1 MVQNGFESRVKV
13 QQIIDSQLPEF
24 ILDESPKAVDFL
36 RQYYISQEYQG
47 GSTDIGEN
55 LDQYLKLDNLT
66 PEVIV
71 GSTVLSET
79 INSQS
84 STIVVESTKGFPN
97 TYGLIKIGDEIITYT
112 GSTSTTFTGCIRG
125 FSGITN
131 YHKELNYE
139 ELVFNQSSAESHAS
153 GAIVENLSSLFLNEF
168 YKKLKYTLTPGLEN
182 TDFVSDL
189 NVGNFIKEART
200 LYQSKGTE
208 ESFRILFN
216 VLFGETPKIIDLEK
230 YLIKPSSASY
240 IRREVVVAER
250 ISGDP
255 LLLSGQT
262 IKKTTD
268 DNTSASVSEVEIIR
282 RKGKTYYK
290 LLLFVGY
297 DDSFPTITG
306 TFGITGSTKII
317 GNVSTGSDVITVDS
331 TIGFP
336 ESGTLYSG
344 NNEITYTSK
353 SIDQFFG
360 CSGISEQINSTDTI
374 RSDETY
380 YGYENG
386 ELTKKVELRLTGV
399 LSDFRTIIQ
408 GSSVDVGE
416 QIGIKNLGESIEN
429 PPEDK
434 SYKQVFANSWIYNT
448 SSRYQISS
456 FTSGLISQVTLG
468 KEIDKSSLK
477 VGDIID
483 VLYRDSEVVVES
495 NLTVT
500 QINAQQVSTNGSFSL
515 SSSFDY
521 DIRRK
526 LNYASSSIVPLEFEN
541 LKSDIQNV
549 YNDSDEYMY
558 VASNSLPSYEI
569 QKGIF
574 TYLASGI
581 SGLDTD
587 TGLYSI
593 INFIDKVSFF
603 TGSEIYYT
611 PSGTPIV
618 GLSEGIYYV
627 EVINDRRQIRL
638 YNSRSFI
645 GTESYIKFESFA
657 SGTHRFTLNSQKENI
672 ISPQK
677 ILRKFP
683 LSVNIA
689 DGESEQTPVGSVG
702 MLINGVEISGYK
714 TNERVYYGP
723 LQEVNV
729 LNGGDGYDVINP
741 PLITPSSGSAKLQ
754 SVVSGSVKK
763 IYVDP
768 QEFDVDVLVSVALTG
783 GNGKGATFEPVIET
797 RRREVKFDAREIGFG
812 GGLDITTETITFEV
826 PHNLIDGQSIVY
838 DSVNNSPIGIGSFG
852 GSNANTSLVLKTGAT
867 YYTKYISD
875 TTIQIYQK
883 LSDYRSGI
891 NTVGFTS
898 IGNSGTHIFRTEP
911 KKTLREIKVIN
922 SGSGYTNRKLRVTP
936 VGISTVNDTITSTNH
951 GFSDGELVTYT
962 YESSPI
968 VGLSTSNQYY
978 IIKIDSN
985 TFRLANAGI
994 GGTFSNNYLRGKYV
1008 DFSSTGAGYQIF
1020 NYPEISLNVTYSA
1033 SGIGSTQVIGSVVA
1047 TPVIT
1052 GQIVGIYVYEQGSD
1066 YGSANINLHKKPQ
1079 ILIKN
1084 GKNAQL
1090 KSVIINGQIKDINI
1104 QYGGSEY
1111 YSTPEIK
1118 VIGSGTGASIKAV
1131 VSNNKI
1137 VDAVIVNPGS
1147 GYDQETTTLVV
1158 ESAGKN
1164 SILDPQIRSVTINK
1178 NSFYGIEGDTRTES
1192 NELITSSYNKLQYTI
1207 SGYSENIQTQ
1217 FEDFGIEHSPIIGW
1231 AYDGNPI
1238 YGSYG
1243 YSNAKDRN
1251 SIIKRLVSGYNKN
1264 ITNINNRPSGFGLGF
1279 FIEDY
1284 VFDNNGD
1291 LDQYNGRY
1299 CVTPEFPNGVYAYF
1313 ATSIEDS
1320 FGNLVG
1326 EFPYFIGERYRSRF
1340 IGENTSLDQSFDFN
1354 TSNLTRNT
1362 LPYNVNQQFAGNDF
1376 IIESNEIINQLTL
1389 VESVTTGTVNDFD
1402 IIDSGDGYKIGDT
1415 LLFNQNNT
1423 GGSGLSTKVSEI
1435 KGKIIDN
1442 IQTSVQSY
1450 DDAIFTWKNNNQIEV
1465 KVTPK
1470 HNLDN
1475 LNYVNVSGFT
1485 STIASLNG
1493 SQQIGVTSFSSSLIK
1508 DIPPYSLVGV
1518 VTDIYISN
1526 IPENI
1531 SIGSSIGIGTET
1543 LSVLNVFGAQNVI
1556 RVLRETTGTAHTATT
1571 PVYFAPDT
1579 FTINKSVD
1587 YFESKINDLVYF
1599 NPKQS
1604 VGVGTTSGIGIAV
1617 TNNVGVQTN
1626 NIISIPTQS
1635 IYLPNHPFRTNQAVT
1650 FTKPGT
1656 ASSISVANT
1665 EGSTAF
1671 NLPLSGN
1678 SQTVYIIKKSVDH
1691 IGIVTQ
1697 IGLTTTKNGLFFI
1710 NNGSDNYQYSLQSNF
1725 TQVKGDIENIVTQ
1738 VSVSTSHSL
1747 TSGDT
1752 IKLLVE
1758 PNLSV
1763 GIGTSTSV
1771 RVKRNTIL
1779 DSLVINTI
1787 EVSSSGINTVTQEIT
1802 IPSHEFKTGDKVVYV
1817 RGSNTGEETSTVYY
1831 VYKIDNNNIQLCETL
1846 VDAFSV
1852 PPVVVNIS
1860 SIASIIT
1867 FGSLGSGPKWSGGV
1881 LAPNGKIY
1889 GIPSSASQ
1897 VLVIDPV
1904 GLTTSTFGSLGSDVN
1919 KWQGGVLAPNGK
1931 IYGIPFGASSV
1942 LEIDP
1947 VGLTT
1952 SSFGSLGNSGGK
1964 WAEGVLAP
1972 NGKIYGIPFGAS
1984 SVLEIDPVGLTT
1996 STFGSLGSG
2005 PKWSGGVLA
2014 PNGKIYGIPYNASSV
2029 LEIDPVGLTTS
2040 SFGSLGNSNAKWYG
2054 GVLAPNGKIY
2064 GIPYTDPKVLVID
2077 PVGLTTSTF
2086 GSLESSIKWSGGV
2099 LAPNGKIYGIPFGAS
2114 SVLEIDPVGLTTSS
2128 FGSLSGSLKWFGG
2141 VLAPNGKIYGIPSN
2155 ASNVLV
2161 IDPLGDAKEIQNINP
2176 TIPSIKNNNL
2186 VFDLSD
2192 SSLSGYNFKIFYDQD
2207 FKDEFISTGSTSTF
2221 SVSGV
2226 GTVGLSTNASLTINY
2241 SEGLP
2246 SQLFYALE
2254 KTGYISTADK
2264 EVQNYSKI
2272 NFVDSKY
2279 NGSYSI
2285 TSVGNTTFNI
2295 SLQYIPEN
2303 LNYNSSEC
2311 DLLEYSTNST
2321 TANGGISKIRII
2333 SEGVGFKKLPIFTG
2347 AESSNGSGAYIIA
2360 KSSDIGKI
2368 RGTKILNEGFEYSS
2382 DKTLRPTADIPTLVT
2397 IKDANIISEVKV
2409 LDGGKNYSSSPNLI
2423 IVDSNTKNIID
2434 SGHLSA
2440 NITGTSIGSVD
2451 VVESPKGIPPSIEIK
2466 SINNSNGVGIQTIAT
2481 SSSGIVTC
2489 FLVTPLNGFDIEP
2502 FVVGDKIYIEGI
2514 QKYGDS
2520 GDGFNSE
2527 NYEYRFFD
2535 VTNYVNGGTILQRKL
2550 EYNLSGISTNVGIAK
2565 TIQESYG
2572 SIVNSKNY
2580 PIFEVTQTYSPFIDG
2595 EVLSV
2600 EGTTQDLKVSSDNEN
2615 YIKVSGSY
2623 EVSSG
2628 QVLRGTQSGNLA
2640 TINSVERTTGQFNI
2654 SYGSKQNIGWS
2665 NDTGKLDVD
2674 SQVIPDNDY
2683 YQNLSYSVRSNQ
2695 TWEDIVTP
2703 VNSILHPSGL
2713 KNFSDTTITNN
2724 VGVGNTIVE
2733 DLSNILYDVIG
2744 QQRVDTINN
2753 FDLVIDVDTLENSSN
2768 FLKFSNKKLTDYIE
2782 VRTNRVLE
2790 IDDISGQFSSSDFG
2804 TDDIV
2809 NLISISPEDK
2819 YNRYLLQ
2826 ITSEDNSE
2834 LQFTEIVVIN
2844 SDTDVYTLEKSTI
2857 TNLDSPIAEISGY
2870 YNELGDLS
2878 LRMVPEKTDNTDYKI
2893 KILNDNF
2900 SSFFAGIGTISIG
2913 FVDLIGSNVVVN
2925 SGITTSLISKN
2936 TINIESLYSHIHV
2949 LNTTTNEMNYVEIYV
2964 DHNGTDT
2971 NISEF
2976 YFDSDPDL
2984 SGNFIGSFG
2993 ASISGGILSLNYINT
3008 SSNNIILRSKT
3019 IGFNTTAAGIGTFR
3033 FKTPG
3038 QLNGFERTVNY
3049 TADYSNI
3056 STASTIVSLN
3066 IPEFTSVKSTV
3077 KVSIGNTSALHQVMM
3092 INDGTNSYT
3101 VQYPFLSIGS
3111 TSGIGTFGSEISGL
3125 KANLKFYPDPEYS
3138 GTMEV
3143 LSFNEKF
3150 YRDLDIVNIPQDL
3163 EYASIVE
3170 SVKTSRFYS
3179 ANSRSRNIYSFDATY
3194 QGTQIFAKT
3203 FNPSDSDVLNLVS
3216 GEFSIANHFFN
3227 TGEELIYRPES
3238 TFLGIGSLP
3247 LGIGQT
3253 LNNVGVV
3260 TDKLPST
3267 VYAYKINNDKF
3278 KLSTRKDYAL
3288 SGICV
3293 TFTSVGEGNAHQLEM
3308 TNKNSKSIISID
3320 NIVQY
3325 PIAYSLLTYTVNNG
3339 ASIGVNTSIFAL
3351 SGISSIFPEDILKID
3366 DEFMKV
3372 NNVGFG
3378 TTNAGPITFSGSLP
3392 LVEVE
3397 RGFVGT
3403 ASSIHSNLSTVNLY
3417 RGSFNIVG
3425 NQIHFTN
3432 PPKGSLEDQMGTNLD
3447 NLPESRSLFN
3457 GRVFLR
3463 SNYDNNQVYDNISER
3478 FTGIEQTYPLTVQGI
3493 STTGLGS
3500 TGGNGIV
3507 LINGIF
3513 QTPTTENNSNNNY
3526 SITENVGVSSV
3537 IFSGIT
3543 SSNGSIVISQ
3553 SDVNM
3558 NQLPRGGII
3567 VSLGSSSG
3575 LGYAPLV
3582 GASATAN
3589 VSGGSIISIGIGTT
3603 GNYGSG
3609 YRSPVSIAVTESGH
3623 TGAAATITATVGA
3636 GGTLSFNIVGGGT
3649 GYVNP
3654 TINISS
3660 PSYQN
3665 LPVIGVSRLG
3675 VGATTST
3682 GVGLLLNVEVGASS
3696 TVGVGSTLFEV
3707 TKFNISRTGYGF
3719 KKGDVI
3725 KPVGLVTAYGL
3736 ASPVSEF
3743 QLTVLDTFTD
3753 SFGAWQFGQ
3762 LDYIDSIK
3770 NYQDGFRT
3778 RFPLYYN
3785 AQLISF
3791 EKNSSNQD
3799 SQVIDFDSLLLIFIN
3814 GILQQPKVSYQFSGG
3829 TSFIFSNPPK
3839 PEDNI
3844 AIFFYR
3850 GSSSD
3855 STIVNVNET
3864 LKSGDQLQVY
3874 SNNNYLESTTTQ
3886 DSRTILSISSS
3897 DKVQT
3902 NLYSLQGIDIV
3913 NKKPVSWTKQ
3923 KVDMVLDG
3931 TIISKSRDSLESQIY
3946 PTAKVIKNFSSIDTD
3961 IYVDNAQFFN
3971 YEGESAGN
3979 IDFDALI
3986 VSGSSDPVSAAI
3998 TATVSVGGTIQS
4010 LTINNAGSGYIGAA
4024 VTVSISAP
4032 PSIGVGIGTTATA
4045 TISIVNGSLSTV
4057 TITNPGFGYVRSS
4070 PPQVIAPL
4078 PDPIYENISGITVI
4092 SGLSGNITG
4101 IGTTVGIGTDLA
4113 IKFTLSSVSQL
4124 SVGYPIYIFD
4134 TKVGNGVTS
4143 IYSTNSATIGIGT
4156 TFLDNIYNISGIDA
4170 GSGIVTCNIHS
4181 NSSIVGIA
4189 TTGSSVGKFS
4199 WGKLSGFTRST
4210 SPISIAVSSY
4220 NVDSGLS
4227 TFPTIQRRGYGLRDI
4242 GSIKKN
4248 L

>member
-153 GAIVENLSSLFLNEF
+153 GAIVENLSSLFLKEF

-255 LLLSGQT
+255 IFLSGQT

-268 DNTSASVSEVEIIR
+268 DNTSASVSEVEIIK

-317 GNVSTGSDVITVDS
+317 GNVSIGSDVITVDS

-344 NNEITYTSK
+344 NNEIAYTSK

-360 CSGISEQINSTDTI
+360 CSGISEQINSTDII
-374 RSDETY
+374 RSNETY

-386 ELTKKVELRLTGV
+386 ELNKKVELRLTGV
-399 LSDFRTIIQ
+399 LSDFRTITQ
-408 GSSVDVGE
+408 GSSIDVGE

-429 PPEDK
+429 PPENK

-456 FTSGLISQVTLG
+456 FASGLISQVTLG

-483 VLYRDSEVVVES
+483 VLYRDSEVVVAS
-495 NLTVT
+495 DLTVT

-569 QKGIF
+569 KKGIF

-645 GTESYIKFESFA
+645 GTESYIKFESFT

-797 RRREVKFDAREIGFG
+797 RRREVKFDARQIGFG
-812 GGLDITTETITFEV
+812 GGLDITTETITFEI

-852 GSNANTSLVLKTGAT
+852 GLNVDTGLILKTGAT
-867 YYTKYISD
+867 YYAKYISD

-911 KKTLREIKVIN
+911 KKTLREIKVID
-922 SGSGYTNRKLRVTP
+922 SGSGYTNRKLRVSP
-936 VGISTVNDTITSTNH
+936 VCISTVNDTITSTNH
-951 GFSDGELVTYT
+951 GFSDGELVTYN

-968 VGLSTSNQYY
+968 VGLSTLNQYY

-1033 SGIGSTQVIGSVVA
+1033 SGIGSTQVIGSIVA

-1052 GQIVGIYVYEQGSD
+1052 GQIIGIYVYEQGSD
-1066 YGSANINLHKKPQ
+1066 YGSTNINLHKKPQ

-1104 QYGGSEY
+1104 QYSGSEY

-1147 GYDQETTTLVV
+1147 GYDQKTTTLVV

-1217 FEDFGIEHSPIIGW
+1217 FEDFGVEHSPIIGW

-1243 YSNAKDRN
+1243 YSNTKDRN

-1313 ATSIEDS
+1313 ATSTEDS
-1320 FGNLVG
+1320 FGNLIG
-1326 EFPYFIGERYRSRF
+1326 EFPYFIGKQYRSRY

-1362 LPYNVNQQFAGNDF
+1362 LPYNVNKQFAGNDF

-1442 IQTSVQSY
+1442 IETSVQSY
-1450 DDAIFTWKNNNQIEV
+1450 DDAIFTWKNENKIEV

-1470 HNLDN
+1470 HNLNN

-1508 DIPPYSLVGV
+1508 DIPSYSLVGV

-1531 SIGSSIGIGTET
+1531 SIGSSIGIGTEI
-1543 LSVLNVFGAQNVI
+1543 LSVLNVFGSQNVI

-1656 ASSISVANT
+1656 SSSISVANT
-1665 EGSTAF
+1665 SGSTSF

-1678 SQTVYIIKKSVDH
+1678 SQTIYIIKKSADH

-1697 IGLTTTKNGLFFI
+1697 IGLTTSTNGLFFI
-1710 NNGSDNYQYSLQSNF
+1710 NNGSNNYQYSLQSNF

-1752 IKLLVE
+1752 IKLLVK

-1763 GIGTSTSV
+1763 GIGTSTAI
-1771 RVKRNTIL
+1771 RIL
-1779 DSLVINTI
+1779 RDTSTGCILVNPVGFNST
-1787 EVSSSGINTVTQEIT
+1787 GINTTTGI
-1802 IPSHEFKTGDKVVYV
+1802 INIALHNFNTGDKIKYSADRVAS
-1817 RGSNTGEETSTVYY
+1817 GLSTGFYY
-1831 VYKIDNNNIQLCETL
+1831 VYKVDANNIKLSETYIDCTKTIPPTT
-1846 VDAFSV
+1846 VSIANTGGSAQTIFSV
-1852 PPVVVNIS
+1852 
-1860 SIASIIT
+1860 
-1867 FGSLGSGPKWSGGV
+1867 
-1881 LAPNGKIY
+1881 
-1889 GIPSSASQ
+1889 
-1897 VLVIDPV
+1897 
-1904 GLTTSTFGSLGSDVN
+1904 
-1919 KWQGGVLAPNGK
+1919 
-1931 IYGIPFGASSV
+1931 
-1942 LEIDP
+1942 
-1947 VGLTT
+1947 
-1952 SSFGSLGNSGGK
+1952 
-1964 WAEGVLAP
+1964 
-1972 NGKIYGIPFGAS
+1972 
-1984 SVLEIDPVGLTT
+1984 
-1996 STFGSLGSG
+1996 
-2005 PKWSGGVLA
+2005 
-2014 PNGKIYGIPYNASSV
+2014 
-2029 LEIDPVGLTTS
+2029 
-2040 SFGSLGNSNAKWYG
+2040 
-2054 GVLAPNGKIY
+2054 
-2064 GIPYTDPKVLVID
+2064 
-2077 PVGLTTSTF
+2077 
-2086 GSLESSIKWSGGV
+2086 
-2099 LAPNGKIYGIPFGAS
+2099 
-2114 SVLEIDPVGLTTSS
+2114 
-2128 FGSLSGSLKWFGG
+2128 
-2141 VLAPNGKIYGIPSN
+2141 
-2155 ASNVLV
+2155 
-2161 IDPLGDAKEIQNINP
+2161 NP
-2176 TIPSIKNNNL
+2176 QIPSIKNNNL

-2192 SSLSGYNFKIFYDQD
+2192 SSLSGYNFKLFYDQD
-2207 FKDEFISTGSTSTF
+2207 FKDEFVSTGSTSTF

-2226 GTVGLSTNASLTINY
+2226 GTVGLSTDASLTINY

-2254 KTGYISTADK
+2254 KGGYISTSDK

-2285 TSVGNTTFNI
+2285 SGVGTTTFNI

-2321 TANGGISKIRII
+2321 TANGGISKVRII

-2368 RGTKILNEGFEYSS
+2368 RGTEILNEGFEYSS
-2382 DKTLRPTADIPTLVT
+2382 DKTLRPSANIPTLVT

-2423 IVDSNTKNIID
+2423 IVNSNTKNIID
-2434 SGHLSA
+2434 SGYLSA
-2440 NITGTSIGSVD
+2440 NITSTSIGSVD
-2451 VVESPKGIPPSIEIK
+2451 VVQSPKGIPPSIEIK

-2502 FVVGDKIYIEGI
+2502 FAVGDKIYVEGI

-2580 PIFEVTQTYSPFIDG
+2580 PIFEVTQTYSPFIVG

-2623 EVSSG
+2623 EVSPG

-2724 VGVGNTIVE
+2724 VGAGNTIVE

-2834 LQFTEIVVIN
+2834 LQFTEIVIIN

-2870 YNELGDLS
+2870 YNDLGDLS
-2878 LRMVPEKTDNTDYKI
+2878 LRMVPSKTDNTDYKI
-2893 KILNDNF
+2893 KILNNNF
-2900 SSFFAGIGTISIG
+2900 SSFFTGIGTTSIG
-2913 FVDLIGSNVVVN
+2913 FVDLIGSNVTVN

-2936 TINIESLYSHIHV
+2936 TSNIESLYSHIHV

-2993 ASISGGILSLNYINT
+2993 ASISGGILSLNYTNT

-3019 IGFNTTAAGIGTFR
+3019 IGFNTTTAGIGTFR

-3066 IPEFTSVKSTV
+3066 IPEFTSLKSTV

-3101 VQYPFLSIGS
+3101 LQYPFLSIGS

-3150 YRDLDIVNIPQDL
+3150 YRDLDIANIPQDL

-3179 ANSRSRNIYSFDATY
+3179 ANSRLRNIYSFDATY

-3216 GEFSIANHFFN
+3216 GEFSIVNHFFN

-3325 PIAYSLLTYTVNNG
+3325 PVAYALLTYTVNNG
-3339 ASIGVNTSIFAL
+3339 ASLGANTSIFAL

-3378 TTNAGPITFSGSLP
+3378 TTNAGPITFSGSIP

-3403 ASSIHSNLSTVNLY
+3403 ASSIHGNLSTVNLY
-3417 RGSFNIVG
+3417 RGSYNITG

-3432 PPKGSLEDQMGTNLD
+3432 PPKGSLEDQMGANLD

-3478 FTGIEQTYPLTVQGI
+3478 FTGIGQTYPLTVQGI
-3493 STTGLGS
+3493 NTTGLGS

-3543 SSNGSIVISQ
+3543 SSNGSIIISQ

-3609 YRSPVSIAVTESGH
+3609 YRSPVSVAVTESGH

-3675 VGATTST
+3675 VGTTTST

-3736 ASPVSEF
+3736 ASLVSEF
-3743 QLTVLDTFTD
+3743 QLTILDTFTD

-3762 LDYIDSIK
+3762 LDYIDSIR
-3770 NYQDGFRT
+3770 NYQDGSRT

-3785 AQLISF
+3785 AQLLSF
-3791 EKNSSNQD
+3791 EKNASNQD

-3829 TSFIFSNPPK
+3829 TSFTFSNPPK
-3839 PEDNI
+3839 SEDDI

-3874 SNNNYLESTTTQ
+3874 SNNNYLGITTTQ
-3886 DSRTILSISSS
+3886 DSRTILDISSS
-3897 DKVQT
+3897 DKVRT

-3946 PTAKVIKNFSSIDTD
+3946 PTAKVIKNFSSIDTE

-3971 YEGESAGN
+3971 YENESP
-3979 IDFDALI
+3979 IDFGALI
-3986 VSGSSDPVSAAI
+3986 VAGSSDPVSASVTSI
-3998 TATVSVGGTIQS
+3998 VSSGGTIQS
-4010 LTINNAGSGYIGAA
+4010 LTINNPGSGYVGSA

-4032 PSIGVGIGTTATA
+4032 PIIGIGIGTVASA
-4045 TISIVNGSLSTV
+4045 SISIVNGSLSTV
-4057 TITNPGFGYVRSS
+4057 TITNPGFGYDITN
-4070 PPQVIAPL
+4070 PPQVIVPL
-4078 PDPIYENISGITVI
+4078 PDPIYENIINVSAVQGF
-4092 SGLSGNITG
+4092 SGNIVG
-4101 IGTTVGIGTDLA
+4101 ISTSVGIGTALA
-4113 IKFTLSSVSQL
+4113 IKFTLDPNL
-4124 SVGYPIYIFD
+4124 SPFTGLAIGQPIYIFD

-4143 IYSTNSATIGIGT
+4143 IYGTNNAKVGSGT
-4156 TFLDNIYNISGIDA
+4156 TFLDNIYNISAFNSSVGI
-4170 GSGIVTCNIHS
+4170 ITCNIQS
-4181 NSSIVGIA
+4181 TSSIVGIA
-4189 TTGSSVGKFS
+4189 TTGSTVGKIS
-4199 WGKLSGFTRST
+4199 WGKLSGFTRSS
-4210 SPISIAVSSY
+4210 SPVALAVSSY

>member
-13 QQIIDSQLPEF
+13 QQIIDNQLPEF

-408 GSSVDVGE
+408 GSPVDVGE

-645 GTESYIKFESFA
+645 GTESYIKFESFT

-1389 VESVTTGTVNDFD
+1389 IESVTTGTVNDFD
-1402 IIDSGDGYKIGDT
+1402 IIDSGDGYKINDT

-1678 SQTVYIIKKSVDH
+1678 SQTVYIIKKSADH

-1697 IGLTTTKNGLFFI
+1697 IGLTTSTNGLFFI
-1710 NNGSDNYQYSLQSNF
+1710 NNGSNNYQYSLQSNF

-1763 GIGTSTSV
+1763 GIGTSTAIRIS
-1771 RVKRNTIL
+1771 RDNSTGYIL
-1779 DSLVINTI
+1779 VNPVGFNST
-1787 EVSSSGINTVTQEIT
+1787 GINTTTGI
-1802 IPSHEFKTGDKVVYV
+1802 INIGLHNFNTGDKIRYSADRVAS
-1817 RGSNTGEETSTVYY
+1817 GLSTGFYY
-1831 VYKIDNNNIQLCETL
+1831 VYK
-1846 VDAFSV
+1846 VDANSIKLSETYIDCTKTIPPTTVSIADTGGSTQIIFSV
-1852 PPVVVNIS
+1852 
-1860 SIASIIT
+1860 
-1867 FGSLGSGPKWSGGV
+1867 
-1881 LAPNGKIY
+1881 
-1889 GIPSSASQ
+1889 
-1897 VLVIDPV
+1897 
-1904 GLTTSTFGSLGSDVN
+1904 
-1919 KWQGGVLAPNGK
+1919 
-1931 IYGIPFGASSV
+1931 
-1942 LEIDP
+1942 
-1947 VGLTT
+1947 
-1952 SSFGSLGNSGGK
+1952 
-1964 WAEGVLAP
+1964 
-1972 NGKIYGIPFGAS
+1972 
-1984 SVLEIDPVGLTT
+1984 
-1996 STFGSLGSG
+1996 
-2005 PKWSGGVLA
+2005 
-2014 PNGKIYGIPYNASSV
+2014 
-2029 LEIDPVGLTTS
+2029 
-2040 SFGSLGNSNAKWYG
+2040 
-2054 GVLAPNGKIY
+2054 
-2064 GIPYTDPKVLVID
+2064 
-2077 PVGLTTSTF
+2077 
-2086 GSLESSIKWSGGV
+2086 
-2099 LAPNGKIYGIPFGAS
+2099 
-2114 SVLEIDPVGLTTSS
+2114 
-2128 FGSLSGSLKWFGG
+2128 
-2141 VLAPNGKIYGIPSN
+2141 
-2155 ASNVLV
+2155 
-2161 IDPLGDAKEIQNINP
+2161 NP
-2176 TIPSIKNNNL
+2176 QIPSIKNNNL

-2192 SSLSGYNFKIFYDQD
+2192 SSLSGYSFKIFYDQD

-2254 KTGYISTADK
+2254 KSGYISTSDK
-2264 EVQNYSKI
+2264 EVQNYSQI
-2272 NFVDSKY
+2272 NFIDSKY

-2285 TSVGNTTFNI
+2285 TGVGNTTFNI

-2303 LNYNSSEC
+2303 LNYNSSKC

-2466 SINNSNGVGIQTIAT
+2466 SINNSNGVGIQTIST

-2502 FVVGDKIYIEGI
+2502 FVVGDKIYVEGI

-2580 PIFEVTQTYSPFIDG
+2580 PIFEVTQTYSPFIVG

-2623 EVSSG
+2623 EVSPG

-2724 VGVGNTIVE
+2724 VGAGNTIVE

-2809 NLISISPEDK
+2809 NLISILPEDK

-2900 SSFFAGIGTISIG
+2900 SSFFAGIGTTSIG

-2984 SGNFIGSFG
+2984 NGNFIGSFG

-3056 STASTIVSLN
+3056 STASTIVSLS

-3432 PPKGSLEDQMGTNLD
+3432 PPKGSLEDQMGANLD

-3478 FTGIEQTYPLTVQGI
+3478 FTGIGQTYPLTVQGI

-3770 NYQDGFRT
+3770 NYQDGSRT
-3778 RFPLYYN
+3778 RFPLYYD

-3829 TSFIFSNPPK
+3829 TSFTFSNPPK

-3886 DSRTILSISSS
+3886 DSRTILDISSS

-3986 VSGSSDPVSAAI
+3986 ISGSADPVSAAI

-4010 LTINNAGSGYIGAA
+4010 LAINNAGSGYIGAA

-4070 PPQVIAPL
+4070 PPQVITPL

-4101 IGTTVGIGTDLA
+4101 IGTTVGIGTNLA
-4113 IKFTLSSVSQL
+4113 IKFTLSSVSGL

>member
-84 STIVVESTKGFPN
+84 STIVVESIKGFPN

-611 PSGTPIV
+611 PSGTAIV

-645 GTESYIKFESFA
+645 GTESYIKFESFT

-1389 VESVTTGTVNDFD
+1389 IESVTTGTVNDFD
-1402 IIDSGDGYKIGDT
+1402 IIDSGDGYKINDT

-1678 SQTVYIIKKSVDH
+1678 SQTVYIIKKSADH

-1697 IGLTTTKNGLFFI
+1697 IGLTTSTNGLFFI
-1710 NNGSDNYQYSLQSNF
+1710 NNGSNNYQYSLQSNF

-1763 GIGTSTSV
+1763 GIGTSTAIRIS
-1771 RVKRNTIL
+1771 RDNSTGYIL
-1779 DSLVINTI
+1779 VNPVGFNST
-1787 EVSSSGINTVTQEIT
+1787 GINTTTGI
-1802 IPSHEFKTGDKVVYV
+1802 INIGLHNFNTGDKIRYSADRVAS
-1817 RGSNTGEETSTVYY
+1817 GLSTGFYY
-1831 VYKIDNNNIQLCETL
+1831 VYK
-1846 VDAFSV
+1846 VDANSIKLSETYIDCTKTIPPTTVSIADTGGSTQTIFSV
-1852 PPVVVNIS
+1852 
-1860 SIASIIT
+1860 
-1867 FGSLGSGPKWSGGV
+1867 
-1881 LAPNGKIY
+1881 
-1889 GIPSSASQ
+1889 
-1897 VLVIDPV
+1897 
-1904 GLTTSTFGSLGSDVN
+1904 
-1919 KWQGGVLAPNGK
+1919 
-1931 IYGIPFGASSV
+1931 
-1942 LEIDP
+1942 
-1947 VGLTT
+1947 
-1952 SSFGSLGNSGGK
+1952 
-1964 WAEGVLAP
+1964 
-1972 NGKIYGIPFGAS
+1972 
-1984 SVLEIDPVGLTT
+1984 
-1996 STFGSLGSG
+1996 
-2005 PKWSGGVLA
+2005 
-2014 PNGKIYGIPYNASSV
+2014 
-2029 LEIDPVGLTTS
+2029 
-2040 SFGSLGNSNAKWYG
+2040 
-2054 GVLAPNGKIY
+2054 
-2064 GIPYTDPKVLVID
+2064 
-2077 PVGLTTSTF
+2077 
-2086 GSLESSIKWSGGV
+2086 
-2099 LAPNGKIYGIPFGAS
+2099 
-2114 SVLEIDPVGLTTSS
+2114 
-2128 FGSLSGSLKWFGG
+2128 
-2141 VLAPNGKIYGIPSN
+2141 
-2155 ASNVLV
+2155 
-2161 IDPLGDAKEIQNINP
+2161 NP
-2176 TIPSIKNNNL
+2176 QIPSIKNNNL

-2192 SSLSGYNFKIFYDQD
+2192 SSLSGYSFKIFYDQD

-2254 KTGYISTADK
+2254 KSGYISTSDK
-2264 EVQNYSKI
+2264 EVQNYSQI
-2272 NFVDSKY
+2272 NFIDSKY

-2502 FVVGDKIYIEGI
+2502 FVVGDKIYVEGI

-2623 EVSSG
+2623 EVSPG

-2900 SSFFAGIGTISIG
+2900 SSFFAGIGTTSIG

-3432 PPKGSLEDQMGTNLD
+3432 PPKGSLEDQMGANLD

-3478 FTGIEQTYPLTVQGI
+3478 FTGIGQTYPLTVQGI

-3886 DSRTILSISSS
+3886 DSRTILDISSS

-3979 IDFDALI
+3979 IDFDTLI